1 MQNRCMSGLDS
12 VLNSEDR
19 SLLEKMKAYLI
30 QVSLEGERPAL
41 PHPVTGEGI
50 KEFFKKLDDVLD
62 VGECL
67 KFLILFVPITNPSN
81 KKNEATKEIWATRE
95 KAEKIIASADEKLKK
110 LPGCEGFLGH
120 PPVGWDEKTRRTNM
134 IVTFKDGKPSIGGA
148 DPPMGRPHNRDNY
161 RILTTVDILLDA
173 KGGAVKKTG
182 AYELVA
188 RGYELFAD
196 NLPTNEFT
204 RGVTQKAI
212 GNRYRFASLADDD
225 EKKMLKKR
233 DELSKKEA
241 ETQFQKMANEGF
253 KRVLRELYPQDILES
268 LSSLISREKIE
279 TEKKG
284 AATSYRQ

>member
-1 MQNRCMSGLDS
+1 M
-12 VLNSEDR
+12 
-19 SLLEKMKAYLI
+19 
-30 QVSLEGERPAL
+30 
-41 PHPVTGEGI
+41 
-50 KEFFKKLDDVLD
+50 
-62 VGECL
+62 
-67 KFLILFVPITNPSN
+67 
-81 KKNEATKEIWATRE
+81 
-95 KAEKIIASADEKLKK
+95 
-110 LPGCEGFLGH
+110 
-120 PPVGWDEKTRRTNM
+120 
-134 IVTFKDGKPSIGGA
+134 
-148 DPPMGRPHNRDNY
+148 
-161 RILTTVDILLDA
+161 DILLDA